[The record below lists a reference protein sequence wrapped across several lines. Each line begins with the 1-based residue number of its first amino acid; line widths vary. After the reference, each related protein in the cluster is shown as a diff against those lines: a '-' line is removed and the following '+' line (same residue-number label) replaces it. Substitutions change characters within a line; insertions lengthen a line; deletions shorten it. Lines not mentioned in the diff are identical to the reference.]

1 MKKLI
6 SQFRKFP
13 SFNSLRTNEN
23 FSFAVIVATI
33 TFGASCQLARKGSD
47 ESKPASAPQ
56 AESTSGSL
64 DVTPPLAPDAMTYDE
79 QAVWLD
85 LFFKQGDEE
94 VLIGQILDPECGDTP
109 AAAVTLSIT
118 AHSAFGTHKALLS
131 VRGND
136 TSETVRATI
145 DQASMGFTSS
155 APIKSRINTR
165 ACAAR
170 QAGQERVEITRDTF
184 DQIREYLEAI
194 SPDCESIK
202 ATKDGWFC
210 KVPTVD
216 PESAKQE
223 LIGVRTTMI
232 RRWSRQPYLIARRL
246 AIGIQIA
253 NALQSDSV
261 EHELDTFCRIVKEN
275 LPQEIPVVMTS
286 LRWQNTL
293 CKKDSPYRIEAAMFG
308 LAKTISEVDFIRQLF
323 ESTSKL
329 GTLTVRLPRDASPS
343 GQFFVQLKP
352 ESGVNEDLVQA
363 SLKLWR
369 TDAANDDAQKACWH
383 PLFMETPRL
392 MAIARNLAMAGDST
406 KAICHATLTASPGD
420 GFVERYLADSIT
432 SETEFVI
439 SNGRSKLLRLPTGAY
454 SYTLHALPENPDDW
468 DDASL
473 TSNAATGI
481 IEWTPKRPRPVISSW
496 ISSGGNPAAGAGG

>member
-1 MKKLI
+1 MKKLT
-6 SQFRKFP
+6 SLFRKFP
-13 SFNSLRTNEN
+13 SFNSLRSNEN
-23 FSFAVIVATI
+23 FSFAVIIATI
-33 TFGASCQLARKGSD
+33 TFGASCQLARKNLD
-47 ESKPASAPQ
+47 ESKTTTASTDNTGGML
-56 AESTSGSL
+56 EVS
-64 DVTPPLAPDAMTYDE
+64 PPLAPDAMTVDE

-85 LFFKQGDEE
+85 LYMTQGNEQLS
-94 VLIGQILDPECGDTP
+94 VGQILDPECGDTP
-109 AAAVTLSIT
+109 AAVVTLSLT

-131 VRGND
+131 VRGDD
-136 TSETVRATI
+136 TTETVRATI

-155 APIKSRINTR
+155 SPIKTRINSR

-170 QAGQERVEITRDTF
+170 AAGQDKVEITRDTF
-184 DQIREYLEAI
+184 DQVREYLEAI

-210 KVPTVD
+210 KVPSVD
-216 PESAKQE
+216 PESGKQE

-253 NALQSDSV
+253 TALQSDNV
-261 EHELDTFCRIVKEN
+261 TQELDTFCRIVKEN

-293 CKKDSPYRIEAAMFG
+293 CNKDSAYRIEAAMFG

-329 GTLTVRLPRDASPS
+329 GTLTVRLPRDISPS

-352 ESGVNEDLVQA
+352 ESGVNENLVQA

-369 TDAANDDAQKACWH
+369 TDAGSEDYQRTCWH

-406 KAICHATLTASPGD
+406 KAICHATLTASPND

-454 SYTLHALPENPDDW
+454 SYTLQALPENPDDW
-468 DDASL
+468 DDASASS
-473 TSNAATGI
+473 TATTGI
-481 IEWTPKRPRPVISSW
+481 IEWTPKRPRPVINTWSS
-496 ISSGGNPAAGAGG
+496 AGAAATNAGG